1 MDASGR
7 WEGAPMGP
15 RPKDAGQQTQAEG
28 TPQAQDGRVKA
39 EVFVF

>member
-15 RPKDAGQQTQAEG
+15 RPVDAGQQTQAEG
-28 TPQAQDGRVKA
+28 TPRPRMGG
-39 EVFVF
+39 